1 MVLAIVVLALMP
13 RGPDSSEFFAT
24 ESGVAVLIGFGV
36 LVVAGVL
43 VHIGR
48 LHLGLG
54 LYVGMTASVA
64 YAPCFVPSTD
74 AQMGMLS
81 SLVFPVMVAA
91 TAWRARTA
99 VWVLVGLTA
108 LGLVLVANS
117 QLSEDLRKIA
127 WAELAVVGVGGGLAV
142 VLRRHFERREARH
155 AELAAERTRQ
165 VVAVRDRYR
174 SLFEVVGDAVMVA
187 DQQGKFLEIN
197 EGACKQLGYTRG
209 ELLAMRIQDIIP
221 KSDQGLGQMMGR
233 VMMEGSAI
241 FETVHV
247 AKDGRE
253 LPMELSIVKI
263 DYAGAVAFMAVG
275 RDISERRQAE
285 GERRRLELQLLH
297 AMKMESI
304 GRLASGVAHDLN
316 NVLTAIGGNLEL
328 ARDAVRD
335 RAALDLL
342 ENVQIAADSAAS
354 LTRQLLGFSKKQV
367 IAPRDF
373 NPGELAT
380 RLSRLLDRLI
390 AKEVRLSIAV
400 APDVGTVH
408 ADPGLIEQVIVNLAV
423 NARDAMPTGGEI
435 HIAVD
440 NVELDGTSTTGHAE
454 LAAGAYVRITVSDT
468 GTGIAPEV
476 LPHIFEPFFT
486 TKSAERGT
494 GLGLATSYG
503 AIKQSGGAIG
513 VYSELGRGTTFKIYL
528 PRVDK
533 VAVSLSTRETVRP
546 VVGRGETVLVVEDDG
561 PCRMLAQH
569 VLNNLGYRVIA
580 ARDGNEAI
588 ELAQTHAGSIDLLMT
603 DMIMPGMSGN
613 EVADALQRA
622 RPGLKVVYTSG
633 YPENIIASRVGSQ
646 LYLGKPYSIG
656 SLAAKL
662 REALEQPHSSAASSP
677 RELVTARSPGRHDG

>member
-1 MVLAIVVLALMP
+1 MLAIIVLALVP
-13 RGPDSSEFFAT
+13 DGPDSSEFFAST
-24 ESGVAVLIGFGV
+24 SGVAVMIGFGV
-36 LVVAGVL
+36 LVVAGWL

-48 LHLGLG
+48 VDLGIG
-54 LYVGMTASVA
+54 IYVGITASVA
-64 YAPCFVPSTD
+64 YVPCFVPPGD

-81 SLVFPVMVAA
+81 SLIFPILVAA

-99 VWVLVGLTA
+99 VWVLVGLTV
-108 LGLVLVANS
+108 LGLVLVARS
-117 QLSEDLRKIA
+117 GLSEDQIKVA
-127 WAELAVVGVGGGLAV
+127 WAELAVVSVGGGLSV

-155 AELAAERTRQ
+155 GELAAERTRQ

-187 DQQGKFLEIN
+187 DQSGKFVEVN
-197 EGACKQLGYTRG
+197 EGTCRQLGYTRG

-221 KSDQGLGQMMGR
+221 KSDEGLRETMGR
-233 VMMEGSAI
+233 VMGEGSAI
-241 FETVHV
+241 LETTHI

-328 ARDAVRD
+328 ARDAIRD
-335 RAALDLL
+335 RGALELL
-342 ENVQIAADSAAS
+342 ENVQLAADSAAS

-367 IAPRDF
+367 VAPRDF

-390 AKEVRLSIAV
+390 AKDIRLGIEV
-400 APDVGTVH
+400 APDIGTVH

-423 NARDAMPTGGEI
+423 NARDAMPSGGAI
-435 HIAVD
+435 QIDVSNVD
-440 NVELDGTSTTGHAE
+440 LDGVAATGHAD
-454 LAAGAYVRITVSDT
+454 LTPGAYVRIMVSDT
-468 GTGIAPEV
+468 GTGIPPEI

-513 VYSELGRGTTFKIYL
+513 VYSEVGTGTTFKIYL

-533 VAVSLSTRETVRP
+533 VAVSLATRQVARP
-546 VVGRGETVLVVEDDG
+546 VAGRGETVLVVEDDG

-580 ARDGNEAI
+580 ARDGGEAL
-588 ELAQTHAGSIDLLMT
+588 ELAQTHPGSIDLLMT

-613 EVADALQRA
+613 EVADALQRV
-622 RPGLKVVYTSG
+622 RPELKVVYTSG

-656 SLAAKL
+656 GLAAKI
-662 REALEQPHSSAASSP
+662 REALETVHS
-677 RELVTARSPGRHDG
+677 